1 MVETLSKKL
10 RHCFFSSLRV
20 VMANLLFGTRR
31 GMAVEHA
38 RLVLIAN
45 EPITALSAIWLKKI
59 LGLGIVQSS
68 RSSPRR
74 ADAREKRPARRIAG
88 GEALFQG
95 FVDLV
100 FGRRSSRRLRLAL
113 APPTPGAMP
122 VLGNGP
128 GHHVTGGIPGVA
140 ADATGARG
148 SRAVVVL
155 MIHLLPAPARGLR
168 TPSRPSRWPQLTTLR
183 SPAL

>member
-1 MVETLSKKL
+1 
-10 RHCFFSSLRV
+10 
-20 VMANLLFGTRR
+20 MALGN
-31 GMAVEHA
+31 VPP
-38 RLVLIAN
+38 VLIAN
-45 EPITALSAIWLKKI
+45 EPTSASTVVRFDQDV

-74 ADAREKRPARRIAG
+74 ADAREDRPARRIAG

-100 FGRRSSRRLRLAL
+100 FGRRSDQHLRLAL
-113 APPTPGAMP
+113 APRNRGPMP
-122 VLGNGP
+122 MLRSGP

-148 SRAVVVL
+148 PRAVVVL
-155 MIHLLPAPARGLR
+155 MIHLLLARHTICER
-168 TPSRPSRWPQLTTLR
+168 RWPAQLASTDR
-183 SPAL
+183 GGHALK